1 MKEHWTLDPNV
12 TFLNHGS
19 FGATPRRVLEAQSE
33 LRARMEREPVLFLAR
48 ELESLL
54 DEARNHL
61 ADFLGADAAGVAW
74 VSNATAGVN
83 AVLRSLDLD
92 QHDELLVITH
102 EYNASRN
109 ALEFVAQLVG
119 AKVVAV
125 DVPFPTTSP
134 GRVIERVL
142 ANVTSRTRLLLID
155 HVTSQTG
162 LVFPVE
168 QIVTELNSRGIDT
181 LVDGAHA
188 PGMLPLNLREM
199 NVAYYT
205 GNLHKWVC
213 APKGAAFLY
222 VRENR
227 RASIHPTSISHGAN
241 STRRDRSRYLLE
253 FDWTGTID
261 PTPWLCVPEALRTMA
276 SLVDGGWPEVMRRN
290 HELALHAR
298 DILVDALQID
308 SPAPDEM
315 LGSMAAV
322 PLPDSRATTVSWPN
336 NDPFQDELFERYKIE
351 VPINIW
357 PAWPTRVLRVS
368 AQLYNE
374 VAEYERLAD
383 VLRNQLTA

>member
-1 MKEHWTLDPNV
+1 MKEHWTLDPDV

-19 FGATPRRVLEAQSE
+19 FGATPRRVLEMQSE

-61 ADFLGADAAGVAW
+61 AAFLGADPAGVAW

-109 ALEFVAQLVG
+109 ALEFVAQLAG
-119 AKVVAV
+119 ARVVAV
-125 DVPFPTTSP
+125 DVPFPATSP
-134 GRVIERVL
+134 DRVVERVL

-162 LVFPVE
+162 LVFPIE

-213 APKGAAFLY
+213 APKGAGFLY

-227 RASIHPTSISHGAN
+227 RAGIHPVSISHGAN
-241 STRRDRSRYLLE
+241 SARRDRSRYLLE

-290 HELALHAR
+290 HELALRAR
-298 DILVDALQID
+298 DVLIDALQID
-308 SPAPDEM
+308 KPAPDEM
-315 LGSMAAV
+315 LGSLAAV
-322 PLPDSRATTVSWPN
+322 PLPDSQATTVSWPN
-336 NDPFQDELFERYKIE
+336 NDPFQDKLFDRYKIE

-357 PAWPTRVLRVS
+357 PAWPKRVLRVS

-374 VAEYERLAD
+374 LSEYETLAD
-383 VLRNQLTA
+383 VLRTSL

>member
-1 MKEHWTLDPNV
+1 
-12 TFLNHGS
+12 
-19 FGATPRRVLEAQSE
+19 
-33 LRARMEREPVLFLAR
+33 
-48 ELESLL
+48 
-54 DEARNHL
+54 
-61 ADFLGADAAGVAW
+61 
-74 VSNATAGVN
+74 
-83 AVLRSLDLD
+83 
-92 QHDELLVITH
+92 
-102 EYNASRN
+102 
-109 ALEFVAQLVG
+109 
-119 AKVVAV
+119 
-125 DVPFPTTSP
+125 
-134 GRVIERVL
+134 
-142 ANVTSRTRLLLID
+142 
-155 HVTSQTG
+155 
-162 LVFPVE
+162 
-168 QIVTELNSRGIDT
+168 
-181 LVDGAHA
+181 
-188 PGMLPLNLREM
+188 M